1 MVWQHISACPLCT
14 LCRQLITNKKPS
26 IAPRHLATG
35 SCPNIVSAQEVAD
48 MLAAAKMDNIC
59 MLDVRGR

>member
-1 MVWQHISACPLCT
+1 MVCQHISAYPLCI

-35 SCPNIVSAQEVAD
+35 GCPYVVSAQEVAD

-59 MLDVRGR
+59 MLDVRDR